1 MEIRTFDMDDYD
13 RVVQLWRNRGIKLGP
28 SDTREGIKN
37 KLARDP
43 DLFLVAESNGAI
55 LGVVVGT
62 WDGRQGWIYNAAVD
76 QAVQRRGV
84 GRLLA
89 EELEKRLR
97 EKGACQVCL
106 LVGKDNYYAQDFFEA
121 LGFQVAENERVMAKA
136 MQPGQPC

>member
-1 MEIRTFDMDDYD
+1 MEIRAFVMDDYD
-13 RVVQLWRNRGIKLGP
+13 HVVQLWRSRGIRLGP
-28 SDTREGIKN
+28 SDTREGIEK

-55 LGVVVGT
+55 LGVVLGT

-89 EELEKRLR
+89 EELEKRLQ
-97 EKGACQVCL
+97 EKGARQVGL

-121 LGFQVAENERVMAKA
+121 LGFQIAENERVMTKP

>member
-13 RVVQLWRNRGIKLGP
+13 RVVQLWRSRGIKMCP
-28 SDTREGIKN
+28 SDTREAIEK

-43 DLFLVAESNGAI
+43 DLFLVADSNGAI
-55 LGVVVGT
+55 LGAVVGA

-89 EELEKRLR
+89 EELEKRLQ
-97 EKGACQVCL
+97 EKGARQVGL

-121 LGFQVAENERVMAKA
+121 LGFQLAENERVMTKP
-136 MQPGQPC
+136 MQPGQPY

>member
-76 QAVQRRGV
+76 QAVQRRGG

-89 EELEKRLR
+89 RGVGKRLR
-97 EKGACQVCL
+97 GKGAC
-106 LVGKDNYYAQDFFEA
+106 
-121 LGFQVAENERVMAKA
+121 
-136 MQPGQPC
+136 P